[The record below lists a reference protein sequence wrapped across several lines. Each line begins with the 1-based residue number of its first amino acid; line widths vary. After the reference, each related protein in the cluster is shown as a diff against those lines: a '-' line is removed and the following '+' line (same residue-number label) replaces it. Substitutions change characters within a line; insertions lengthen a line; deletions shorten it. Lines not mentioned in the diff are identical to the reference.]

1 MTVYLD
7 MDGVIADFFSL
18 LAQENDSDHWKSIK
32 NIERSLNEIRNTD
45 FFYRIPE
52 FPETAEIIHQVKTL
66 SYGDW
71 GICSSPL
78 RDDHYNSA
86 YWKRRWLEE
95 RDFIPREW
103 KKLVFTPNKEKYARA
118 SFTGEPNILVDDKY
132 SNVDKFTNAG
142 GIGIRYQANE
152 DSLEY
157 VLERIETSLRS

>member
-7 MDGVIADFFSL
+7 MDGVLADFFGKV
-18 LAQENDSDHWKSIK
+18 EEVYHVDHWK
-32 NIERSLNEIRNTD
+32 ELNMDVVIAKIQNTN
-45 FFYRIPE
+45 FFLKLDE
-52 FPETAEIIHQVKTL
+52 FPTASKLVREVDDMTA
-66 SYGDW
+66 GDW

-78 RDDHYNSA
+78 RGDHFNSA
-86 YWKRRWLEE
+86 YWKRRWLEQ

-103 KKLVFTPNKEKYARA
+103 KKLVFTPNKEKYSRA

>member
-7 MDGVIADFFSL
+7 MDGVLADFFGKV
-18 LAQENDSDHWKSIK
+18 EEVYHVDHWK
-32 NIERSLNEIRNTD
+32 ELNMDVVIAEIQNTN
-45 FFYRIPE
+45 FFLKLDE
-52 FPETAEIIHQVKTL
+52 FPTASKLVREVENMTG
-66 SYGDW
+66 GDW

-78 RDDHYNSA
+78 RGDHFNSA

-103 KKLVFTPNKEKYARA
+103 KKLVFTPNKEKYSRA

>member
-7 MDGVIADFFSL
+7 MDGVLANFFGKV
-18 LAQENDSDHWKSIK
+18 EEVYHVDHWK
-32 NIERSLNEIRNTD
+32 ELNMDVVIAKIQNTN
-45 FFYRIPE
+45 FFLKLDE
-52 FPETAEIIHQVKTL
+52 FPTANKLVREVENMTG
-66 SYGDW
+66 GDW

-78 RDDHYNSA
+78 RGDHFNSA